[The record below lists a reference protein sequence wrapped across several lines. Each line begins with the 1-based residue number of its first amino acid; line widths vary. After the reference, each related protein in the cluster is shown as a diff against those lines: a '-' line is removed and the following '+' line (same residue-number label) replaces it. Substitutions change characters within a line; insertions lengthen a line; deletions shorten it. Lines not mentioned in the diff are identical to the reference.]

1 MAYDLTHIDKIVEF
15 KTWSERKRIDE
26 LLRIDCTQYTNLG
39 SDSTKKEREE
49 VNRNSRKIYKAI
61 KVIDKELGSKLLYAM
76 DS

>member
-1 MAYDLTHIDKIVEF
+1 MAYNLSDIERIVDF
-15 KTWSERKRIDE
+15 KTWTERKRIDE
-26 LLRIDCTQYTNLG
+26 LLRIDCNQYTNLG
-39 SDSTKKEREE
+39 SDSSKKEREE

>member
-49 VNRNSRKIYKAI
+49 VNKNSRKIYKAI
-61 KVIDKELGSKLLYAM
+61 KVIDRELGSKLLYAM
-76 DS
+76 DN

>member
-26 LLRIDCTQYTNLG
+26 LLRIDCSQYTNLG
-39 SDSTKKEREE
+39 SDSTKKQREE
-49 VNRNSRKIYKAI
+49 VNKNSRKIYKAI

-76 DS
+76 DN